1 MLQSVTQRLRS
12 NRNRWHSRR
21 IYGAAIVLAGMTAL
35 GGLGLMDGLVSQVS
49 AQDVTYFRIGTSRPG
64 SHLFNIAAEIGNAIS
79 NPTGGA
85 DCAPTEACGVPG
97 VVGMAQTTDGAVE
110 SLQQLR
116 AGGLDAAIVQ
126 ADLVALAAQGK
137 GPFKQAGPDPDL
149 RAIATVGDVALQVIV
164 PAASPI
170 KSLAELKGKRVATNP
185 AESDGATSISQIFAA
200 LGLTSRRVKLLP
212 MELSESANQ
221 LEAGK
226 IDAIAIVERP
236 DLAEIT
242 DIAEHMPIRLIPVGA
257 ADKAKIG
264 TDRRDLLL
272 AHLPA
277 GTDATKDETDTFV
290 IPVLFVVTAKT
301 DNAVAHELARTLV
314 VPQHGAKVT
323 SNPGA
328 SGPDAH
334 VETTVIPLHPGVE
347 QLLGATN

>member
-1 MLQSVTQRLRS
+1 MLQRVTKSLRS
-12 NRNRWHSRR
+12 TWNRWGIRR
-21 IYGAAIVLAGMTAL
+21 IYGAAIILAGVTAL
-35 GGLGLMDGLVSQVS
+35 GGLSLMDGLVSQVS

-85 DCAPTEACGVPG
+85 DCAPTDACGVPG
-97 VVGMAQTTDGAVE
+97 VVGMAQTTAGAIE

-116 AGGLDAAIVQ
+116 EGGLDAAIVQ

-137 GPFKQAGPDPDL
+137 GPFKEAGPDPDL

-170 KSLAELKGKRVATNP
+170 KTLADLKGKRVATNP
-185 AESDGATSISQIFAA
+185 AESDGAISISQIFTT

-212 MELSESANQ
+212 MELSEAASQ
-221 LEAGK
+221 LAAGK
-226 IDAIAIVERP
+226 VDAIAIVERP

-242 DIAEHMPIRLIPVGA
+242 SIAEHMPIRLIPVGA
-257 ADKAKIG
+257 AEKAKIG

-277 GTDATKDETDTFV
+277 GTDATSGETDTFIV
-290 IPVLFVVTAKT
+290 PVLFVVTTKT
-301 DNAVAHELARTLV
+301 DNTVAHELARTLV
-314 VPQHGAKVT
+314 VPQRDTKLT
-323 SNPGA
+323 SNPAA
-328 SGPDAH
+328 SKPDAH
-334 VETTVIPLHPGVE
+334 VESTVIPLHPGVE
-347 QLLGATN
+347 QLLGTTN